1 MPTSQPEIN
10 GSDAQQS
17 TSRRHRRHLS
27 SSSPCTKYNIQTEAE
42 LTLNYQK
49 LFDELSTTS
58 SALEN
63 TLAKDELSL
72 LNSTKSDYETLARA
86 WAQETKGVGS
96 FVKLAF
102 PELVECP
109 TDGTTGATFGQFPP
123 AENNSTTMPVNANSN
138 KNNDDADSESM
149 RQMVMQS
156 LDRIQYQSNF
166 QRRVIFDLNNLAD
179 SEPPLLLD
187 NDDELRIGE
196 PVGEHLQFES
206 RFESGN
212 LWKAIQVSPT
222 DYELVLAPDINQ
234 RGTHFQWFYFEV
246 SGIRSGVPYTFEIV
260 NCAKSFSMFAKGMQP
275 LLFSVIEAVRH
286 RNPSWSRTGS
296 SICYYRNLYPMPKL
310 DSDHRSSSP
319 IASSDNSGG
328 GIVTVDSQIPLEQ
341 RRTRPVTRNGTAV
354 TSSMVSSKESSTK
367 SSQRRRQTAEGNAP
381 SKDAERP
388 KEAKRKGGKKTMAT
402 AESAHKVVENGGGNT
417 KNRNS
422 DGIIV
427 TVDSEIPLEQRRIRP
442 VTRNG
447 TAVSSKESPTKP
459 SQRRRQTAEGNASS
473 KDAERPKEAKRK
485 GGKKTMAAA
494 ESAHKVVENGG
505 GNTKNFFTLRFTIQF
520 LHEAD
525 VCYIAYHFPYTYS
538 RLQATLERALSSS
551 PPSPNIYVRRQR
563 LASTLCSN
571 AVPLLTV
578 TASPLNVRSREFVLI
593 TARVHPG
600 EANSSWIMQGV
611 LNFLLSPH
619 PLAVRARE
627 LFIFKL
633 VPMLNPDGVI
643 NGSQRCSLSGR
654 DLNRVWNDPSP
665 ELHPTIYHAKG
676 LIQYMVDLI
685 RKRPFAFVDLHGHSR
700 KANVFMYGNNPEESW
715 RQSDRDA
722 AAGSSVPSYALLPQI
737 FDELSDYFALKDCAF
752 SISKAK
758 EFSARVATWRQFDL
772 ERVYTMES
780 TYCGFDQGAKTGRQI
795 MMEDMKL
802 VGVDLVNAL
811 VQLLEVQK
819 QLTAE

>member
-1 MPTSQPEIN
+1 MELSDVLMPTSQPEIN

-17 TSRRHRRHLS
+17 ASRRNRRHLS

-49 LFDELSTTS
+49 LFDELITTS

-72 LNSTKSDYETLARA
+72 LNSAKSDYETLARA

-109 TDGTTGATFGQFPP
+109 TDGTIGATFGQFPP
-123 AENNSTTMPVNANSN
+123 AENNSTTMTVNANN
-138 KNNDDADSESM
+138 NNNDDANS
-149 RQMVMQS
+149 QVVMQS
-156 LDRIQYQSNF
+156 LDRTLHQSNF
-166 QRRVIFDLNNLAD
+166 QRRVVFDLNNLAD

-286 RNPSWSRTGS
+286 GNPSWSRTGS
-296 SICYYRNLYPMPKL
+296 SICYYRNLCPMPKL
-310 DSDHRSSSP
+310 DADRRSSSP

-341 RRTRPVTRNGTAV
+341 RRTRPITRNGTAV
-354 TSSMVSSKESSTK
+354 TSPMVSSKESSSTK
-367 SSQRRRQTAEGNAP
+367 PSQRRRQTAEGNAP
-381 SKDAERP
+381 PKDAERP
-388 KEAKRKGGKKTMAT
+388 KDTKRRGGKKT
-402 AESAHKVVENGGGNT
+402 AESTHKVVENGGGNA
-417 KNRNS
+417 KNFNS
-422 DGIIV
+422 DGGI
-427 TVDSEIPLEQRRIRP
+427 TVDSQIPSEQRRIR
-442 VTRNG
+442 
-447 TAVSSKESPTKP
+447 SKESSTKP

-473 KDAERPKEAKRK
+473 IDAERPKEAKRK
-485 GGKKTMAAA
+485 GSKKTMAATA
-494 ESAHKVVENGG
+494 ESTPKVVENGG

-520 LHEAD
+520 LHDAD

-538 RLQATLERALSSS
+538 RLQATLERALSSC

-571 AVPLLTV
+571 VVPLLTV

-611 LNFLLSPH
+611 FNFLLSPH

-722 AAGSSVPSYALLPQI
+722 AAGTSVPSYALLPQI

-758 EFSARVATWRQFDL
+758 EFSARVATWRQFNL

-819 QLTAE
+819 QIIAE